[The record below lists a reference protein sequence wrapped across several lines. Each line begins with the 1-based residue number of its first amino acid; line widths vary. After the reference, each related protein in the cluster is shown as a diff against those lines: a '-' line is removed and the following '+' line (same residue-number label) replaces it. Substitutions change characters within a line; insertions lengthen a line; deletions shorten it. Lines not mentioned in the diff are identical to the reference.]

1 MRRLRGR
8 LPSWRR
14 GIWTSASGRP
24 ARDSSGNRHNGAII
38 GRVGLGIPGAAGTAY
53 RFVPQS
59 AVVVRDAPDLH
70 PGRAR
75 VTISY
80 WVKLITRPPP
90 YVSDYDIF
98 VKGDAYSRGGQMKL
112 EVQRNGQA
120 SCMFRGALGE
130 KQLQA
135 GPNLINGRWHKV
147 TCQRVGDR
155 IIATSVAEATR
166 LRRRLGRSR
175 TRNRSGSGPIEA
187 AATGTRV
194 RWTRS
199 ATGSDRRELSAPPPR
214 RGPRAKPMD
223 RSQSNARSPAMSGM
237 GNARYARTSPRLRPT
252 RRAKLERAAMK
263 FRRQPRALQVAVLRA
278 RWKTA

>member
-1 MRRLRGR
+1 MAWW
-8 LPSWRR
+8 SW
-14 GIWTSASGRP
+14 IVVSAAVLGFDSSTPEPERPNAATARQASVVASWHLDERSGTT
-24 ARDSSGNRHNGAII
+24 ARDSSGHGHDGAI
-38 GRVGLGIPGAAGTAY
+38 VGPVALGIPGKAETAY

-80 WVKLITRPPP
+80 WLKLVTRPPS
-90 YVSDYDIF
+90 YVTDYDIF

-155 IIATSVAEATR
+155 IIATVDGRSYSVTKATGAITNTQPI
-166 LRRRLGRSR
+166 RLGSH
-175 TRNRSGSGPIEA
+175 
-187 AATGTRV
+187 
-194 RWTRS
+194 
-199 ATGSDRRELSAPPPR
+199 
-214 RGPRAKPMD
+214 RGGGD
-223 RSQSNARSPAMSGM
+223 WYQG
-237 GNARYARTSPRLRPT
+237 
-252 RRAKLERAAMK
+252 
-263 FRRQPRALQVAVLRA
+263 ALDEVSYRIG
-278 RWKTA
+278 